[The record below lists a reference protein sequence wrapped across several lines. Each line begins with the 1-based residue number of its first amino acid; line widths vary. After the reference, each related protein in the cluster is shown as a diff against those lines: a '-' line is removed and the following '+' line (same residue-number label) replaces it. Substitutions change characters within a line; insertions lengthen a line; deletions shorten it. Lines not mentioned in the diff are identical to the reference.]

1 MTAPIVA
8 HVVARA
14 VADDPH
20 TLSVLA
26 IAAALGGHRSEVYAA
41 AGSNDVDGVDAV
53 ARVDRSDASLL
64 IYHQRG
70 AAPALVRRLVERD
83 APVVVVAADAPPG
96 PLALRDLR
104 VLATAGVVGL
114 ATGDDSASR
123 LTDLGFAVVRRVPP
137 VVAGARLA
145 AITAF
150 AGTAN
155 HVAVALNGPLVL
167 TVDDVTTADNA
178 AHVVQA
184 YHVLRTYLARAG
196 HLAVAVAPT
205 SESNDEPVR
214 TVFRE
219 VWGLRLLDAW
229 VLRLAELGE
238 RAALTR
244 GAAVFVSAAPAV
256 GDVGHALA
264 AMAEGVP
271 VVAPADASAA
281 SVLADGALLLPSDA
295 GPALVA
301 EAVADVLD
309 DESRRAGLAAAALRT
324 AARFAP
330 EVVAREWQSALAS

>member
-1 MTAPIVA
+1 MSGAA
-8 HVVARA
+8 HVVARS

-26 IAAALGGHRSEVYAA
+26 IAAALGTGRRTDVYAA
-41 AGSNDVDGVDAV
+41 DGADGVEGV
-53 ARVDRSDASLL
+53 AALARFDRSDASML

-83 APVVVVAADAPPG
+83 ARVVVASDDARPG

-104 VLATAGVVGL
+104 VLARAGATGL

-123 LTDLGFAVVRRVPP
+123 LADLGFGVVHRVPP
-137 VVAGARLA
+137 VVPRDRLA
-145 AITAF
+145 AVTAF

-155 HVAVALNGPLVL
+155 HVAVALHGPLVL
-167 TVDDVTTADNA
+167 TVDDVATAANA
-178 AHVVQA
+178 TLVVQA

-205 SESNDEPVR
+205 TEPNDEPVR
-214 TVFRE
+214 AVFRE

-229 VLRLAELGE
+229 VLRLVEMGE

-264 AMAEGVP
+264 AMAEGLP
-271 VVAPADASAA
+271 VVAPADASATG
-281 SVLADGALLLPSDA
+281 VLGDGALLLPRDA
-295 GPALVA
+295 GPALIA
-301 EAVADVLD
+301 EAVADLLG
-309 DESRRAGLAAAALRT
+309 DESGRARFAAAAVRP

-330 EVVAREWQSALAS
+330 EVVAPEWQKALAS